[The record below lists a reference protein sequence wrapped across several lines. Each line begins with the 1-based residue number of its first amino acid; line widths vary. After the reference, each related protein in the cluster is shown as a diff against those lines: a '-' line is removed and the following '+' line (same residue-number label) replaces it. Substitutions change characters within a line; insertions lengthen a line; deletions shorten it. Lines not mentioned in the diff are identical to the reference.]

1 MRTQVRRQELE
12 SGEIVWWITEA
23 DGRAACRWLPL
34 EPLEGALD
42 RGGFADFMDAR
53 AHSLRVALVTIE
65 RVCARAQ
72 ELRIDR
78 SSRLVKV
85 LELRKQRTS
94 RRSP

>member
-1 MRTQVRRQELE
+1 MHF
-12 SGEIVWWITEA
+12 
-23 DGRAACRWLPL
+23 GRLAGPGVHFGVQNHERHSAK
-34 EPLEGALD
+34 
-42 RGGFADFMDAR
+42 DAR

-72 ELRIDR
+72 QLRIDR

-85 LELRKQRTS
+85 FEFRKQRTS